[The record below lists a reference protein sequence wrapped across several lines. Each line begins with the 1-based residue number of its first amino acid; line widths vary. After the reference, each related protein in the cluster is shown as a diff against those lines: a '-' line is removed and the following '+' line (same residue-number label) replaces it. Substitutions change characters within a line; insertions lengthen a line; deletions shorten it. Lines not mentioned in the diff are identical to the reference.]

1 MRPFQ
6 RLAIDKNKRAIN
18 SASVTARSIMPIL
31 NQFSQVMYQIIF
43 CTCPDQKT
51 AKEIADQLI
60 INHLAACVNI
70 APGITSVYQWQGKIE
85 STQEQLLFI
94 KSHSNQYQ
102 AIETKIKQ
110 IHPYELPEII
120 AVPIE
125 RGLPEYLQWINTC
138 LSTK

>member
-1 MRPFQ
+1 
-6 RLAIDKNKRAIN
+6 
-18 SASVTARSIMPIL
+18 
-31 NQFSQVMYQIIF
+31 MYQIIL

-51 AKEIADQLI
+51 AGYIAGQMI
-60 INHLAACVNI
+60 EHHLAACVNI

-85 STQEQLLFI
+85 SAQEHLLII
-94 KSHSNQYQ
+94 KSHANQYQ

-110 IHPYELPEII
+110 VHPYELPEII

-125 RGLPEYLQWINTC
+125 HGLPEYLQWIDTC